1 MSGMGDVKNVGRL
14 YFVASIASGFFM
26 ILFALSRNVYISLFL
41 ITLSGLCGTTFMILS
56 GTLIQ
61 IISPKEMRGRLMG
74 LHSVLMSGIG
84 LGGLIMGSIAT
95 LWGVTTA
102 IISGSSIVTLNA
114 ITRIPQSNYIT
125 ERSNR
130 DI

>member
-14 YFVASIASGFFM
+14 FFVASIASGFFM

-61 IISPKEMRGRLMG
+61 KISPKEMRGRLMG
-74 LHSVLMSGIG
+74 VHSVLMSGIG

>member
-1 MSGMGDVKNVGRL
+1 MSGIGDVKNVGRL
-14 YFVASIASGFFM
+14 FFVASIASGFFM

-61 IISPKEMRGRLMG
+61 KISPKEMRGRLMG

-114 ITRIPQSNYIT
+114 ITRIPQSNYIA

>member
-1 MSGMGDVKNVGRL
+1 
-14 YFVASIASGFFM
+14 M

-61 IISPKEMRGRLMG
+61 KISPEEMRGRLMG

-102 IISGSSIVTLNA
+102 IISGSSIVMSNA
-114 ITRIPQSNYIT
+114 ITKIPQSNYIT
-125 ERSNR
+125 ERSKR
-130 DI
+130 EI